1 MRRENG
7 RRRREIAKEKEG
19 KRTKSEKK
27 IKRTRE
33 SEK

>member
-7 RRRREIAKEKEG
+7 RRRREIAKEKEA

-27 IKRTRE
+27 IK
-33 SEK
+33 KN